1 MDTKI
6 HALDI
11 LKMKNVCLSATDKR
25 LLIAD
30 LSLDEK
36 IYYGN
41 WLLAEESKI
50 EADDV
55 AELDVEKDVKFKSK
69 TYEDGLEI
77 WVKNLLTNLI
87 NLEIMD

>member
-1 MDTKI
+1 MENKMTTKI

-30 LSLDEK
+30 LSVDEK

-41 WLLAEESKI
+41 WLLAEESRI
-50 EADDV
+50 
-55 AELDVEKDVKFKSK
+55 ELDEKGVDMDIDIKFGNT
-69 TYEDGLEI
+69 TYEDGLPRF
-77 WVKNLLTNLI
+77 VNNK
-87 NLEIMD
+87 D